1 MTFDSLSK
9 SGSGTDAIV
18 EFEVDN
24 FNNNDEF
31 FTDSNSLDM
40 IKRRKKLNA
49 SEAKDPKYID
59 LYSNSFSKGDGYKVT
74 ENYYPVTSAISI
86 LDS

>member
-24 FNNNDEF
+24 FNNKDEF

-40 IKRRKKLNA
+40 IKRRKKLNT

-59 LYSNSFSKGDGYKVT
+59 LYSNSFSKGDGYNVT